1 VRLVVREETTA
12 GGRAEA
18 RVVRLA
24 GERTTLRE
32 LLRAR
37 AELPHAGGFAAAVEA
52 FERGRLLVL
61 VDGRQR
67 VSLDE
72 AVELSPASDVAFVRL
87 VPLAGG

>member
-12 GGRAEA
+12 GGLSEA

-37 AELPHAGGFAAAVEA
+37 AGDADGFAAAVEA
-52 FERGRLLVL
+52 FERGRLLVV

-67 VSLDE
+67 EDLDE
-72 AVELSPASDVAFVRL
+72 AVDLSPASDVAFVKL